1 MSANLQNLQIID
13 PEGRTRVVPFA
24 GMQMSLGRAA
34 DNHVVLDHAAGGVSG
49 RHCTIGIDPSGSF
62 VVQDC
67 GSTNGTWI
75 GERKVEGV
83 TPLRAGA
90 RVTIGSYLIVL
101 DSPVAATRSPAALG
115 GAPRIAMPMS
125 SVRGPLLTK
134 TDEEHEYRR
143 FRDRVARYATEWDRK
158 QRPAR
163 LGLHGRML
171 ARAEAMIDTDHEQPF
186 DDLEI
191 SFIRA
196 SRAGHE
202 RGRWVTI
209 AAIGLGA
216 SLVLGLGLWALLRDG
231 DEAATED
238 GEVAQTET
246 DPDGKTKA
254 KVDEPRKADPLP
266 IKPKDSGVEIIA
278 KKKKIEHV
286 VIPAETLDDIARRYD
301 VPIQSLV
308 RWNSIGEDE
317 PLEPGQKLE
326 VTAANPPLAWQQ
338 ITYSPEKRESWSALA
353 KRFDVPVDKLRAYNP
368 TVGEKLS
375 PSDELAIWITPK
387 PLVRREGV
395 EIPKF
400 EVRQDAISVGA
411 PHDGKLENAIQFPD
425 NDQLYKR
432 RAPNIMWCASY
443 MAEHLQWAI
452 AKFRYTYEFEGDMVV
467 ADMSQKHG
475 GPFDP
480 HKSHQAGRDVDIW
493 LPTLKG
499 VYKRDHLEKER
510 KPFWWEVDWFA
521 LYAFI
526 QALHETGAVHA
537 VFLDYKLHSYVYDA
551 AKLMGATDEELDKM
565 ITYPKGEHSRTS
577 LLQHSTGHMQHIH
590 VRFKCGPMDTDC
602 SNAVRAHDAGD

>member
-1 MSANLQNLQIID
+1 MSANLQIID
-13 PEGRTRVVPFA
+13 PEGRARSLPFT

-49 RHCTIGIDPSGSF
+49 HHCMIGLDPTGSF
-62 VVQDC
+62 VVEDR

-75 GERKVEGV
+75 GERKVEGP

-90 RVTIGSYLIVL
+90 RVAIGSYLIVL
-101 DSPVAATRSPAALG
+101 ELATTATRSPAPLG
-115 GAPRIAMPMS
+115 GAPRIAMPMA
-125 SVRGPLLTK
+125 SVRGPLLAK

-163 LGLHGRML
+163 LGLRGRML
-171 ARAEAMIDTDHEQPF
+171 LRAETMIDTDHEQPF
-186 DDLEI
+186 DDLEL

-196 SRAGHE
+196 SRAGAE
-202 RGRWVTI
+202 RGRWVTM
-209 AAIGLGA
+209 AAIGGGA
-216 SLVLGLGLWALLRDG
+216 TLVVGLGLWALLRDG
-231 DEAATED
+231 GDEANED
-238 GEVAQTET
+238 EVAQTEGGET
-246 DPDGKTKA
+246 KTKA
-254 KVDEPRKADPLP
+254 ETKTKIEPKIAPP
-266 IKPKDSGVEIIA
+266 IKKDTGVEITV
-278 KKKKIEHV
+278 KKKDIEHV
-286 VIPAETLDDIARRYD
+286 VIPAETLEDIALRYD
-301 VPIQSLV
+301 VPLPNLV
-308 RWNSIGEDE
+308 RWNGIGEDE
-317 PLEPGQKLE
+317 PLEPGQKLK

-353 KRFDVPVDKLRAYNP
+353 KRFDVPVEKLRAYNP
-368 TVGEKLS
+368 NVGEKLS

-395 EIPKF
+395 QIPKF
-400 EVRQDAISVGA
+400 EVRQDAISIGA
-411 PHDGKLENAIQFPD
+411 PHEGKLENAIQFPE

-432 RAPNIMWCASY
+432 RAPNIMWCAAY

-467 ADMSQKHG
+467 ADMSQRHG
-475 GPFDP
+475 GHFDP

-499 VYKRDHLEKER
+499 VYKRDHLAKER
-510 KPFWWEVDWFA
+510 KPFWYEADWFA

-537 VFLDYKLHSYVYDA
+537 VFLDYQLQPFVYDA
-551 AKLMGATDEELDKM
+551 AKLMGATDEELDQM

-577 LLQHSTGHMQHIH
+577 LLQHSAGHLQHIH
-590 VRFKCGPMDTDC
+590 VRFKCGPMDVDC
-602 SNAVRAHDAGD
+602 SNAARAHDAGD